1 MGLTAREYH
10 TRDYAAN
17 KEKYRERNKRYYEQH
32 RLEILGKKAG
42 QFGSACHGERENLS
56 ANKAVVVIRD
66 PIPLEDGGYMPGKS
80 MFPVGDLPYMLE
92 CGSLVDGTI
101 IEKSGKRY
109 VVQLK
114 KLERV
119 I

>member
-1 MGLTAREYH
+1 MGLTAKEYH

-32 RLEILGKKAG
+32 RLEILCKKAQ
-42 QFGSACHGERENLS
+42 QFGSAGHSERENLS
-56 ANKAVVVIRD
+56 ANKAVVVIHD

-80 MFPVGDLPYMLE
+80 MFPINDLPYMLA

-101 IEKSGKRY
+101 IEKAGKRY
-109 VVQLK
+109 IVHGE
-114 KLERV
+114 KLV
-119 I
+119 KI